1 MKGANNPTFV
11 ISFRSQKKFV
21 SSLAWKSAAM
31 IWGGAAIAL
40 LGLYMLWAQM
50 EMSWL

>member
-1 MKGANNPTFV
+1 V
-11 ISFRSQKKFV
+11 ISFRSQKELV

-40 LGLYMLWAQM
+40 LGLYTLWAQM
-50 EMSWL
+50 EINWP